1 MQQEQFDAV
10 RNQLMSDDNDHL
22 RQSIYGAFLEEP
34 ERGANMIINFARE
47 KELKLDASTE
57 DVVQAINTMDSED
70 IDIELTPEMLAN
82 VSGGASVGPNGKPTD
97 SIGHGQIFWWLI
109 PLGANVVQK
118 TGGPTISLRNNN
130 LVLKRYR

>member
-22 RQSIYGAFLEEP
+22 RQSIYGAFLKEP

-47 KELKLDASTE
+47 KGLKLDASTE
-57 DVVQAINTMDSED
+57 DVVQAVNTMDSED

-82 VSGGASVGPNGKPTD
+82 VSGGFSESAQTELSD
-97 SIGHGQIFWWLI
+97 W
-109 PLGANVVQK
+109 
-118 TGGPTISLRNNN
+118 
-130 LVLKRYR
+130 KRTYD

>member
-1 MQQEQFDAV
+1 MLTMQQEQFDAV

-47 KELKLDASTE
+47 KGLKLDASTE

-70 IDIELTPEMLAN
+70 IDIELTPEMLTN
-82 VSGGASVGPNGKPTD
+82 VSGGGKNLRKLDP
-97 SIGHGQIFWWLI
+97 
-109 PLGANVVQK
+109 PGAGKHWYPGKQ
-118 TGGPTISLRNNN
+118 R
-130 LVLKRYR
+130 